1 MKYEIWILGGAGARE
16 GCCSKINVTASPA
29 LMCVCVVGAYVIHYC
44 MMVRYN
50 HVLNNSIK
58 RYVKCSVY
66 FTENKQNCTRSNACI
81 TWLTGGRLHGSM
93 VGAFRRRQLIILHEV
108 NKYSVIDG
116 INQHVPNVIIDDTYV
131 STITSA
137 RQHGGHDCVLI
148 LPTPRL
154 FDTPARGNPL
164 EFLDETYLAKTRGM
178 GLPYSENFIILTST
192 VFLWYTRVTDG
203 QTDGRAIACSALSIH
218 CGP

>member
-1 MKYEIWILGGAGARE
+1 MLGVFYR
-16 GCCSKINVTASPA
+16 
-29 LMCVCVVGAYVIHYC
+29 
-44 MMVRYN
+44 
-50 HVLNNSIK
+50 
-58 RYVKCSVY
+58 
-66 FTENKQNCTRSNACI
+66 KQAKLYRSNACI

-164 EFLDETYLAKTRGM
+164 EFLDETYPQKLEGWGM
-178 GLPYSENFIILTST
+178 VNIS
-192 VFLWYTRVTDG
+192 
-203 QTDGRAIACSALSIH
+203 
-218 CGP
+218 